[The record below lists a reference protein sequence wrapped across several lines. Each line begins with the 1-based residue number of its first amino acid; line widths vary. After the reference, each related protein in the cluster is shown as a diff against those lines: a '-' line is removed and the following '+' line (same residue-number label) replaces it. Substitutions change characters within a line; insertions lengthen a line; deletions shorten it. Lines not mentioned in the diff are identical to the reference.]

1 MIKKA
6 TLLNTKIVP
15 SDTLPALAVASTA
28 GIDVVVDTII
38 VTNTDGSQHNYELLI
53 AENGEVGSQAVAI
66 VSTNALAGN
75 TAEIGNLAGV
85 PFDVALT
92 GGQSLYVKSDSA
104 SDLVFRVM
112 GKKFSAGRITE

>member
-66 VSTNALAGN
+66 VSTNALAWN